1 MSCDYAVWHTKQR
14 LSAEQAGE
22 LHQRLCEGDTSGVVA
37 HAGIGRFHAELTALH
52 PELDDCP
59 EEKLD
64 DKEFCPWSVAF
75 DRSEGHVIVC
85 CVWPRADAVGE
96 LVQRLAV
103 KHGLAFYDPQSERIS
118 YPGDPVRAKPWWK
131 FW

>member
-1 MSCDYAVWHTKQR
+1 MSCDYAVWHTQER

-37 HAGIGRFHAELTALH
+37 HPGIARFHAELTALH
-52 PELDDCP
+52 PEIDDCP

-75 DRSEGHVIVC
+75 DRSAGHLIVS
-85 CVWPRADAVGE
+85 CVWSRADAVGE
-96 LVQRLAV
+96 LVQRLAA
-103 KHGLAFYDPQSERIS
+103 KHGLAFYDPQSERIRH
-118 YPGDPVRAKPWWK
+118 PGEEARSKPWWK
-131 FW
+131 LW